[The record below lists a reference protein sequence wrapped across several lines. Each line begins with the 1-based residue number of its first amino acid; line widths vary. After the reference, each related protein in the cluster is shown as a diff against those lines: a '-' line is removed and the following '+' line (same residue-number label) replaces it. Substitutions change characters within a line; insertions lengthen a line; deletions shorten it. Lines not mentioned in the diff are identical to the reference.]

1 MRKERPTWFWALVA
15 LVVLFAFNLVT
26 SPTFFAFQVKDGRLF
41 GSIVDIFNRGAIVAL
56 LSVGMTLVIATGG
69 IDLSVG
75 AVMAIAGAFAASL
88 ISQPDGSWLNAI
100 NTNGQVLPIIAV
112 SLLVALACGAFNG
125 FLVSVVGLQPFVA
138 TLLLMV
144 AGRGFAQLVTNGQ
157 IVIFSHGGFA
167 SIGTGATAGI
177 PNPILVMLACFLLAL
192 LFTRLTAYGTFLEAT
207 GDNPIAA
214 LVSGIKVGRVKFFAY
229 VITALCAGIAG
240 LIATADIEAADANNV
255 GLYLELDAILAVCIG
270 GTSLNGGRFTLVGS
284 LIGAIVMQ
292 TLTTTILSRGVP
304 QEITLIL
311 KALVVIGVCLS
322 QSRSFRGAE
331 AT

>member
-1 MRKERPTWFWALVA
+1 MKRERPSWFWALVA
-15 LVVLFAFNLVT
+15 LLVLFGFNLVT
-26 SPTFFAFQVKDGRLF
+26 SPTFFALQMRDGRLY
-41 GSIVDIFNRGAIVAL
+41 GSVVDIFNRGAIVAL
-56 LSVGMTLVIATGG
+56 LSIGMTLVIATRG

-75 AVMAIAGAFAASL
+75 AVMAITGAFAASL
-88 ISQPDGSWLNAI
+88 IAQPDGSWLNAI
-100 NTNGQVLPIIAV
+100 NTNGQVLPIVAF
-112 SLLVALACGAFNG
+112 SLLIALACGAFNG

-157 IVIFSHGGFA
+157 IVIFSHEGFT
-167 SIGTGATAGI
+167 SIGTGAMGGI
-177 PNPILVMLACFLLAL
+177 PNPILILVGCFGLTL
-192 LFTRLTAYGTFLEAT
+192 LFTRATAYGTFLEGT
-207 GDNPIAA
+207 GDNPVAA

-229 VITALCAGIAG
+229 VIAALCAGIAG
-240 LIATADIEAADANNV
+240 LIATADIKAADANNA

-304 QEITLIL
+304 QEVTLIL

-322 QSRSFRGAE
+322 QTRSFKGAE